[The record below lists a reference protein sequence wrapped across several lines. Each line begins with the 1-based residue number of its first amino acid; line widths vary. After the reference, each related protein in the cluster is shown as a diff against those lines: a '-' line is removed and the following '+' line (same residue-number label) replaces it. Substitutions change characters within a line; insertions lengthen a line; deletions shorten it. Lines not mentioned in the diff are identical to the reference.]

1 MTKHVKQFLKEA
13 RNESGK
19 YGDRLWV
26 EVNGL
31 SSIYILKLSR
41 VTFNTDEESDD
52 LLHLHYCGYVG
63 IHKSNPL
70 YEKVSDFGG
79 NAYIAHTTIEEQL
92 DGRRLFYAHGGITF
106 TGYMKEW
113 GKDYFFIGFDC
124 AHMGDA
130 TRISEIKGGSTF
142 KSWDYVKKEID
153 NLYKELSTVESESF
167 VYNMMKREDE
177 FYAKKQSQK
186 SIG

>member
-1 MTKHVKQFLKEA
+1 MTKHVKQFISEA

-63 IHKSNPL
+63 IPKSNPL
-70 YEKVSDFGG
+70 YAKVSDFGG
-79 NAYIAHTTIEEQL
+79 NAYKAHTSLEEEEL
-92 DGRRLFYAHGGITF
+92 DIYAHGGITY
-106 TGYMKEW
+106 TGGVKQW

-124 AHMGDA
+124 AHMSDA
-130 TRISEIKGGSTF
+130 TGIRQIKGGATF
-142 KSWDYVKKEID
+142 KSWEYVKKELD
-153 NLYKELSTVESESF
+153 SLYKKLSKFESESF

-177 FYAKKQSQK
+177 FYAKKPSQTT
-186 SIG
+186 

>member
-1 MTKHVKQFLKEA
+1 VTKHVKQFISEA

-63 IHKSNPL
+63 IPKSNPL
-70 YEKVSDFGG
+70 YRKISNFGG
-79 NAYIAHTTIEEQL
+79 HVTSMEKAHTLEVL
-92 DGRRLFYAHGGITF
+92 DIYAHGGITF
-106 TGYMKEW
+106 TGHMKEW
-113 GKDYFFIGFDC
+113 DKDYFFIGFDC

-130 TRISEIKGGSTF
+130 SGIKEIEVGNTF
-142 KSWDYVKKEID
+142 KSWDYVKKELD
-153 NLYKELSTVESESF
+153 SLYKNLSKFESESF
-167 VYNMMKREDE
+167 VYNMMKKEDE
-177 FYAKKQSQK
+177 L
-186 SIG
+186 

>member
-1 MTKHVKQFLKEA
+1 VTKHVKQFISEA

-63 IHKSNPL
+63 IPKSNPL
-70 YEKVSDFGG
+70 YAKVSDFGG
-79 NAYIAHTTIEEQL
+79 HVTSGEKAYTLEVL
-92 DGRRLFYAHGGITF
+92 DIYAHGGITF
-106 TGYMKEW
+106 TGHMKEW
-113 GKDYFFIGFDC
+113 DKDYFFIGFDC

-130 TRISEIKGGSTF
+130 SGIKEIEVGNTF
-142 KSWDYVKKEID
+142 KSWDYVKKELD
-153 NLYKELSTVESESF
+153 SLYKNLSKFESESF
-167 VYNMMKREDE
+167 VYNMMKKEDE
-177 FYAKKQSQK
+177 L
-186 SIG
+186 